1 MKTLGKFFKMVVVCY
16 DLCIA
21 LKAGESLFRRQGVVG
36 RKGGFFCR
44 CIRQQDQID
53 SGKKSKR
60 IVSSVSKCG
69 WM

>member
-1 MKTLGKFFKMVVVCY
+1 MVVVCY
-16 DLCIA
+16 DLGTA
-21 LKAGESLFRRQGVVG
+21 LKAGESLFRRQGVLG

-44 CIRQQDQID
+44 CIKQQDHID

-60 IVSSVSKCG
+60 VVRSVRKGG